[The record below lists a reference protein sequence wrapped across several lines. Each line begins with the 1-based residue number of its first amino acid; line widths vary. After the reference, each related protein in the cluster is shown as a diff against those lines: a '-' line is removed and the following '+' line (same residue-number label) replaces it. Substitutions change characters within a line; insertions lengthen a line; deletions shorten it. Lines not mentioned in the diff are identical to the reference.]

1 MESKERKKRIDDIIR
16 LVKVLGK
23 SNPPYKT
30 EKEIIQKL
38 EGFPQ
43 VYVNW
48 IEVGKSNEIIFEVR
62 QRKEGKWQLLG
73 IQEIALKIQIEK
85 YELDRENFREIEE
98 VELEELIKSI
108 KRISGGIGIK
118 TLEMEI
124 YRVEKKIKPKETK
137 ERNKKWKEKLLSDEM
152 EELIIDLDK
161 YFEERDEANFLY
173 DSFKITYKQIQKD
186 LEILEEM
193 KDVEKYLGLKKWI
206 DVKNHRLKVSML
218 EMLGELE

>member
-1 MESKERKKRIDDIIR
+1 MESKERKNRIDDIIS

-30 EKEIIQKL
+30 EKEIRESL
-38 EGFPQ
+38 ERFPQ
-43 VYVNW
+43 VYQDW

-108 KRISGGIGIK
+108 KRISGEIGIK
-118 TLEMEI
+118 TLEMET
-124 YRVEKKIKPKETK
+124 YRVEKKIKSKETK

-152 EELIIDLDK
+152 EELMIDLDK
-161 YFEERDEANFLY
+161 YFEEREEANSLY
-173 DSFKITYKQIQKD
+173 DSLKIAYKQIRKD
-186 LEILEEM
+186 LKILEEI
-193 KDVEKYLGLKKWI
+193 KDVEKYLGLKEWI
-206 DVKNHRLKVSML
+206 DLKNQRLKVSML
-218 EMLGELE
+218 AMLGELE